1 MTETTF
7 TILVYVWMAFG
18 VLLFPII
25 LKTPAPYGR
34 YSRSGWGFTVPH
46 HLGWLLME
54 LPALVVFVYFFLA
67 GPVEPSAVTWVFFS
81 FWVLHYTNR
90 TLIFPFRI
98 KMREK
103 RMPVLIAGMGFGFN
117 IVNGFFNGYY
127 FGSLAPH
134 YPHNWLVDPR
144 FLLGILLFL
153 TGLGINWWA
162 DSILLGLRN
171 SERRHYS
178 VPQGGLFNTISCPN
192 YLGEIVEW
200 GGFALMV
207 WSLPALSFFIWTVVN
222 LVPRSLDHHRWYKKQ
237 FDDYPPQRR
246 ALIPFLG
253 R

>member
-7 TILVYVWMAFG
+7 TILVYFWMAFS
-18 VLLFPII
+18 VLLFPLL
-25 LKTPAPYGR
+25 LKVPAPYGR
-34 YSRSGWGFTVPH
+34 HSRSGWGITVPN
-46 HLGWLLME
+46 HLGWLFME
-54 LPALVVFVYFFLA
+54 LPALIVFAYFFLD
-67 GPVEPSAVTWVFFS
+67 GPTEQSAVTWLFFS
-81 FWVLHYTNR
+81 LWVLHYTNR

-127 FGSLAPH
+127 FGSLAQH
-134 YPHNWLVDPR
+134 YPQNWLMDPR

-162 DSILLGLRN
+162 DSKLLGLRN

-178 VPQGGLFNTISCPN
+178 VPQGGLFRTISCPN

-200 GGFALMV
+200 GGFALMA
-207 WSLPALSFFIWTVVN
+207 WSLPALSFFIWTAVN
-222 LVPRSLDHHRWYKKQ
+222 LIPRALDHHRWYKKQ
-237 FDDYPPQRR
+237 FEDYPPERR

>member
-1 MTETTF
+1 MPETTF
-7 TILVYVWMAFG
+7 TILVYVWIAFG
-18 VLLFPII
+18 ILLFPIL
-25 LKTPAPYGR
+25 LKIPAPYGR
-34 YSRSGWGFTVPH
+34 HSRPGWGFTVPN

-54 LPALVVFVYFFLA
+54 WPALVVFVYFFLA
-67 GPVEPSAVTWVFFS
+67 GPIEPSAVTWIFFS
-81 FWVLHYTNR
+81 LWVLHYTNR

-98 KMREK
+98 KAKEK
-103 RMPVLIAGMGFGFN
+103 RIPLSIVGMAFGFN

-134 YPHNWLVDPR
+134 YPQSWFLDPR
-144 FLLGILLFL
+144 FLLGMLLFL
-153 TGLGINWWA
+153 TGLGMNWWS

-178 VPQGGLFNTISCPN
+178 IPKGGLFRTVSCPN

-222 LVPRSLDHHRWYKKQ
+222 LVPRALDHHRWYKKQ

-246 ALIPFLG
+246 ALIPFLI
-253 R
+253 